1 MTEPQQELQQERPQ
15 PPSVI
20 PYVEYHQGPRRTL
33 TLHLTTGN
41 PLLRAKIPPIVII
54 DGRQYVVYWGPV
66 TFEIP
71 ADRAVH
77 VSVHVEGDAIVQAA
91 SALLPPGQS
100 LQLTYA
106 TDYPTGRGS
115 LR

>member
-1 MTEPQQELQQERPQ
+1 MSQQ
-15 PPSVI
+15 PPGVI
-20 PYVEYHQGPRRTL
+20 PYVEYHRGARRLL

-41 PLLRAKIPPIVII
+41 PLVRAKIPPIASI

-91 SALLPPGQS
+91 SVLLPPGDS
-100 LQLTYA
+100 LVLTYA
-106 TDYPTGRGS
+106 TDYPTGRGT
-115 LR
+115 LH

>member
-1 MTEPQQELQQERPQ
+1 MSEQ

-20 PYVEYHQGPRRTL
+20 PYVEHHRGTRRTL

-41 PLLRAKIPPIVII
+41 PMVQSRIPPIVGI
-54 DGRQYVVYWGPV
+54 DGRRYVVYWGPV

-77 VSVHVEGDAIVQAA
+77 ISVHVEGDAVIQAV
-91 SALLPPGQS
+91 SALLPPGES
-100 LQLTYA
+100 LSLTYA
-106 TDYPTGRGS
+106 TEHPTGRSS
-115 LR
+115 LQ

>member
-1 MTEPQQELQQERPQ
+1 MTEQQP

-33 TLHLTTGN
+33 LLHLTTGN
-41 PLLRAKIPPIVII
+41 PLVAAKIPPIVSI

-91 SALLPPGQS
+91 SALLPPGES

>member
-1 MTEPQQELQQERPQ
+1 MTQ

-20 PYVEYHQGPRRTL
+20 PYVEHHTGPRRTL
-33 TLHLTTGN
+33 SLNLTTGN
-41 PLLRAKIPPIVII
+41 PLVRAKIPPIVGI
-54 DGRQYVVYWGPV
+54 DGRSYVVYWGPV

-91 SALLPPGQS
+91 SALLPPGENP
-100 LQLTYA
+100 LALTYT
-106 TDYPTGRGS
+106 TDYPTGRGT
-115 LR
+115 LQ

>member
-1 MTEPQQELQQERPQ
+1 MTQPPA

-20 PYVEYHQGPRRTL
+20 PYVEHHAGARRIL

-41 PLLRAKIPPIVII
+41 AIVRAKIPPIVGI
-54 DGRQYVVYWGPV
+54 DGRSYVVYWGPV

-77 VSVHVEGDAIVQAA
+77 VSVHCEGDAIVQAA
-91 SALLPPGQS
+91 SVLLPPGES
-100 LQLTYA
+100 LTLTYG
-106 TDYPTGRGS
+106 TDYLTGRGT
-115 LR
+115 LQ